1 MPRPAA
7 SLYPIARQDPRAF
20 TDVIS
25 GQNDYL
31 AAGGHP
37 SHYACRYQGAPRQ
50 PCYRAVRGYDLA
62 TGLGTP
68 RARYL
73 IADLLR

>member
-1 MPRPAA
+1 MNPGP
-7 SLYPIARQDPRAF
+7 SPMSPP
-20 TDVIS
+20 
-25 GQNDYL
+25 GHNDYL

-37 SHYACRYQGAPRQ
+37 SHYTCRYQGMGMQ
-50 PCYRAVRGYDLA
+50 PCYRAVSSYDMA